1 MSENLNLDHDVPALK
16 EFLQGAWRFLADP
29 SSTRFD
35 RREIRNRMREA
46 DVALRMGLKSIASRE
61 KARRDTERAKAAG
74 SRLDFRILKLDA

>member
-1 MSENLNLDHDVPALK
+1 MSDNFDNDVRALK

-46 DVALRMGLKSIASRE
+46 DVALREGLKTIASRE
-61 KARRDTERAKAAG
+61 RARRDAERAIATG
-74 SRLDFRILKLDA
+74 PRLDFRILKLDA